1 MDRTRRSLLGLAAG
15 YTIWGALPALSAA
28 AGETTV
34 RLVPKLTAGVTQRF
48 TAVVEVEGTLRLN
61 PDGKQV
67 TTTPLKVL
75 ADVTFDQ
82 KLLTP
87 LDAKSGRAARH
98 YSTAKAAIKVD
109 KNGLTNTVR
118 EDVRLICIQRGEDS
132 ATLYSPLGPL
142 VRDELELLKLPGE
155 PIVWNS
161 LLPETAV
168 KAGDTWKL
176 ADATLAIF
184 LGIDVVTSNEVTAK
198 LVKVDAKVA
207 AMELDGA
214 VSGAIGG
221 VATDLEVK
229 AKYNFDFAQKQVN
242 WLALGIKEK
251 RAIGHAEPGYEITSR
266 VRIGAETISQS
277 PQLADSLLKQ
287 FPMELKEGS
296 TLLTHDSKEGAFTLL
311 HDRRWH
317 VVADNQASTI
327 LRLVDR
333 GDLIAQCNISRLK
346 DMPEGKQ
353 LALDAFQEEVGSTLG
368 KGPEG
373 GTANKT
379 TERQVVNADQATTD
393 NGLRQLRVVVAGA
406 VQEVPV
412 QWTYYHLSDS
422 KGRNIALVF
431 TMDARLVE
439 RFADLDRSMI
449 SSLELRSRAADA
461 APPTEENPQE
471 APAAETA
478 RK

>member
-1 MDRTRRSLLGLAAG
+1 
-15 YTIWGALPALSAA
+15 
-28 AGETTV
+28 
-34 RLVPKLTAGVTQRF
+34 
-48 TAVVEVEGTLRLN
+48 
-61 PDGKQV
+61 
-67 TTTPLKVL
+67 
-75 ADVTFDQ
+75 
-82 KLLTP
+82 
-87 LDAKSGRAARH
+87 
-98 YSTAKAAIKVD
+98 
-109 KNGLTNTVR
+109 
-118 EDVRLICIQRGEDS
+118 
-132 ATLYSPLGPL
+132 
-142 VRDELELLKLPGE
+142 
-155 PIVWNS
+155 
-161 LLPETAV
+161 
-168 KAGDTWKL
+168 
-176 ADATLAIF
+176 
-184 LGIDVVTSNEVTAK
+184 
-198 LVKVDAKVA
+198 
-207 AMELDGA
+207 
-214 VSGAIGG
+214 
-221 VATDLEVK
+221 
-229 AKYNFDFAQKQVN
+229 
-242 WLALGIKEK
+242 
-251 RAIGHAEPGYEITSR
+251 
-266 VRIGAETISQS
+266 
-277 PQLADSLLKQ
+277 
-287 FPMELKEGS
+287 MELKEGS
-296 TLLTHDSKEGAFTLL
+296 TLLTHDSKEGEFTLL

-439 RFADLDRSMI
+439 RFAELDRSMI

-461 APPTEENPQE
+461 APSAEENPQE